1 MENTMVSN
9 KDLAEFLR
17 DSVLQMS
24 RSCKRKAILLLI
36 ACGILQCGSA
46 VSVTGWQ
53 AMHGSMVVAMIS
65 LLACAGYI
73 VTQKLMIEDR
83 YFGIDER
90 TLDTASIA
98 LFFEIY
104 AMCSYFYAGGRFS
117 PIALLLSATA
127 LSGAAYSKAKMF
139 KRDAKTLQE
148 RGMAISEEMVQK
160 GDPIEILLTS
170 KKFTL
175 QWQLTA
181 PRD

>member
-1 MENTMVSN
+1 MENTVVSN
-9 KDLAEFLR
+9 KDVAKFLR

-24 RSCKRKAILLLI
+24 RSYKKKAILLLI

-53 AMHGSMVVAMIS
+53 VMHESMVVAIIS
-65 LLACAGYI
+65 LLTCAGYI
-73 VTQKLMIEDR
+73 VTQKCMIEDKT
-83 YFGIDER
+83 FGIDER
-90 TLDTASIA
+90 TLDIASIA

-104 AMCSYFYAGGRFS
+104 AMCSYFYNGGRLV

-127 LSGAAYSKAKMF
+127 LAGAAYSKAKVL

-148 RGMAISEEMVQK
+148 KGMAISEEIVQK

-170 KKFTL
+170 RKFTL
-175 QWQLTA
+175 QWQVEMMK
-181 PRD
+181 

>member
-9 KDLAEFLR
+9 KDVAEFLR

-24 RSCKRKAILLLI
+24 RNCKRKAILLLI

-53 AMHGSMVVAMIS
+53 VMHGSMVVTMIS

-73 VTQKLMIEDR
+73 AIQKLMIEDKT
-83 YFGIDER
+83 FGIDEK
-90 TLDTASIA
+90 TFDIASIA

-104 AMCSYFYAGGRFS
+104 AMCSYFFNGGKLI

-127 LSGAAYSKAKMF
+127 LAGAAYSKAKVL
-139 KRDAKTLQE
+139 KRDAKTLRE

-175 QWQLTA
+175 QWKVEVMK
-181 PRD
+181 

>member
-1 MENTMVSN
+1 MENTVVSN
-9 KDLAEFLR
+9 KEVAEFLR

-24 RSCKRKAILLLI
+24 RNCKRKAILLFI

-53 AMHGSMVVAMIS
+53 AMHESMVVAMIS

-73 VTQKLMIEDR
+73 AIQKLMIEDKT
-83 YFGIDER
+83 FGIDEK
-90 TLDTASIA
+90 TFDIASIA

-104 AMCSYFYAGGRFS
+104 AMCSYFFNGGKLI

-127 LSGAAYSKAKMF
+127 LAGAAYSKAKVL

-160 GDPIEILLTS
+160 GDPIEILLAS
-170 KKFTL
+170 KKLTL
-175 QWQLTA
+175 QWQLEA
-181 PRD
+181 LK